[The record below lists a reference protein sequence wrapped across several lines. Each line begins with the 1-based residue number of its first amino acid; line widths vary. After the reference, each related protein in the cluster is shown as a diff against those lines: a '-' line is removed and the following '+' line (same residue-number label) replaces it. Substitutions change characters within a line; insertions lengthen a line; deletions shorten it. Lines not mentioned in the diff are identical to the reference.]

1 MDELDELDELDEW
14 QRLRRDQGNVL
25 GLGQILGQG
34 LTKDVVRANVA
45 AQRWEPL
52 FRGTYA
58 LVTGEPTPEM
68 WRQAA
73 LLFVPG
79 AALLSHATAA
89 AMLGLRGGST
99 DGPVHVTVPYGSSAR
114 GCTGLVVHR
123 SRAFAHIALQNAVL
137 PVTTKVVT
145 LIDLAVEA
153 PDARE
158 AMRVLTAGA
167 AAARTDPARIVESL
181 ELRKPRRYAK
191 ALLAGARLLLD
202 GIGSVLEAE
211 YAQQVELAHGLP
223 VGRRQV
229 HRRVENTNRYEDI
242 EYDVPGGTLT
252 VRLDGFV
259 SHTNKRTA
267 RADRARDNAAEL
279 EGRARL
285 TFGYEEVHEAPCH
298 VSRLV
303 ARRLKQLGWDG
314 DEVRCRACEQFE
326 GP

>member
-1 MDELDELDELDEW
+1 M
-14 QRLRRDQGNVL
+14 VS
-25 GLGQILGQG
+25 LGQILGQG

-45 AQRWEPL
+45 AQRWKPL

-89 AMLGLRGGST
+89 AVLGLRGGSSG
-99 DGPVHVTVPYGSSAR
+99 GPVHVTVPYGSSAR
-114 GCTGLVVHR
+114 GCDGLVIHR
-123 SRAFAHIALQNAVL
+123 SRAFAHIALQNAVP
-137 PVTTKVVT
+137 PVTSKVVT

-158 AMRVLTAGA
+158 GMRVLTAGA
-167 AAARTDPARIVESL
+167 AAARVDAARIVESL

-191 ALLAGARLLLD
+191 ALLAAAKLLLE

-211 YAQQVELAHGLP
+211 YAQRVELAHGLP

-229 HRRVENTNRYEDI
+229 HRRVEETNRYEDI
-242 EYDVPGGTLT
+242 EYDMPGGTLT
-252 VRLDGFV
+252 VRLDGFI
-259 SHTNKRTA
+259 SHANKRTA
-267 RADRARDNAAEL
+267 RSDRARDNAAEL

-285 TFGYEEVHEAPCH
+285 TFGYEEVHEAACH
-298 VSRLV
+298 VTCLV
-303 ARRLKQLGWDG
+303 ARRLKQLRWDG
-314 DEVRCRACEQFE
+314 EAVRCRACEHFE
-326 GP
+326 GL